1 MSDTPF
7 IQVLINQQPHQLPQ
21 GATLADAVDLAGIQ
35 PPFAAAVNLQFV
47 PRHRYALHELASQDH
62 IELIAPIT
70 GG

>member
-1 MSDTPF
+1 MSDTP
-7 IQVLINQQPHQLPQ
+7 IQVLINQSQHTLPQ
-21 GATLADAVDLAGIQ
+21 GATLADAVALTGIQ

-47 PRHRYALHELASQDH
+47 PRGQYAQHVLSNHDK